1 MKPLVM
7 KHRIILMLLL
17 LAPFVGNAQVTFRA
31 RIFLPGGHLASGY
44 FHPYLIVEGEDT
56 ARYMPRHVD
65 DKLDTIDGT
74 VCFTGI
80 ARGARC
86 YLRLPVIAVGNYD
99 YPVFTIDEDMTID
112 SLVLR
117 KMERKTKD
125 YEWHRAKCDS
135 AMRADVEALSV
146 NPMARDTHYWT
157 DYKGNPVR
165 HIDEETHALRLAK
178 LYYADWLFPLAS
190 RRTYPHAADS
200 AYRYALMA
208 YDRKATPWLYP
219 ALQQLHRHLG
229 LRGEPDVRK
238 PKEPEVMYLPA
249 CDEATLADT
258 TKDLMALMEHRQW
271 LDYFLQGK
279 LAELGEPS
287 LCCPTAAE
295 GTLRYTVWSPWG
307 IIRVMRLEGRRLHF
321 NQAYGSGKNMKLT
334 DSDDFDLSDS
344 ELAEVRRRMDAFLD
358 AHLPDDM
365 TGTFV
370 IDGGEYLL
378 EYIHEGRY
386 HTFRA
391 SDGGEPQVFNTL
403 AGYLFQLG
411 KQRTGQ

>member
-1 MKPLVM
+1 
-7 KHRIILMLLL
+7 
-17 LAPFVGNAQVTFRA
+17 
-31 RIFLPGGHLASGY
+31 
-44 FHPYLIVEGEDT
+44 
-56 ARYMPRHVD
+56 
-65 DKLDTIDGT
+65 
-74 VCFTGI
+74 
-80 ARGARC
+80 
-86 YLRLPVIAVGNYD
+86 
-99 YPVFTIDEDMTID
+99 
-112 SLVLR
+112 
-117 KMERKTKD
+117 
-125 YEWHRAKCDS
+125 
-135 AMRADVEALSV
+135 MRADVEALSV

-157 DYKGNPVR
+157 DYKGKPVR
-165 HIDEETHALRLAK
+165 HIDEETHALRLAR

-190 RRTYPHAADS
+190 RRTYPHASDS

-229 LRGEPDVRK
+229 LAGEPDVRK
-238 PKEPEVMYLPA
+238 PKDPKVMYLPA

-258 TKDLMALMEHRQW
+258 TKDLMALMEYRQW
-271 LDYFLQGK
+271 LDYFLQRRFP
-279 LAELGEPS
+279 ELGEPS
-287 LCCPTAAE
+287 LCSPMAAE

-307 IIRVMRLEGRRLHF
+307 YICVVRLEGRRLHF
-321 NQAYGSGKNMKLT
+321 NQAYGYGKEMKLT
-334 DSDDFDLSDS
+334 ASVDFDLSDS

-358 AHLPDDM
+358 THLPDDM

-386 HTFRA
+386 RTFRA